1 MTYQSLIDI
10 LFMFSIVTM
19 TLLLIVLELRK
30 NHNLEKLKEDYVPD
44 RIYGGD
50 KRWEMSYYNIAYI

>member
-50 KRWEMSYYNIAYI
+50 KRW